1 MVQLFHKGNMGILQP
16 EIWDK
21 KGVKSPG
28 CYLPVLTLPVLAGK
42 SGWCNMVQ
50 PKNKKCKPQT
60 MKLVSGGPGHNREKP
75 RTNTSF
81 PSFWSSGNHGLFGD
95 GTLGLF

>member
-42 SGWCNMVQ
+42 SGWCNYEI
-50 PKNKKCKPQT
+50 
-60 MKLVSGGPGHNREKP
+60 S
-75 RTNTSF
+75 
-81 PSFWSSGNHGLFGD
+81 
-95 GTLGLF
+95 